1 GVATSLDSS
10 MNISTV
16 LNLNIKEKNDND
28 YTHSLTNNSEHNIHT
43 LSQHM
48 QDPQQLN
55 DLIIILKK
63 HHPLFD
69 TSTITIAETPTPHTI
84 CT

>member
-1 GVATSLDSS
+1 
-10 MNISTV
+10 
-16 LNLNIKEKNDND
+16 
-28 YTHSLTNNSEHNIHT
+28 NSEHNIHT

-55 DLIIILKK
+55 DLIIILNK

-69 TSTITIAETPTPHTI
+69 TSTITITETPTPHTI
-84 CT
+84 CTGDNPPTTSRPYPQTIEKQNATFDIIQQML